1 MQVCREMCNEFYS
14 LVNCRVKQTAS
25 LRCPLAHTDT
35 LNCFHAPTP
44 LQDVAKV
51 LTEGDSCTLLHI
63 VRAVNANITAR
74 NTSAALNINNTGLVL
89 KHKTGLAMDFPTVR
103 SALLILHQHNCL
115 VIDKPKSSEF
125 DPVAP
130 VKDMKTGFV
139 YSLNVTNILHR
150 MHFARLLSIVKA
162 KYGELAV
169 QIVECVMMYG
179 EVRLDQIAEQVRVF
193 VVYFATYII
202 LRE

>member
-1 MQVCREMCNEFYS
+1 M
-14 LVNCRVKQTAS
+14 
-25 LRCPLAHTDT
+25 
-35 LNCFHAPTP
+35 
-44 LQDVAKV
+44 
-51 LTEGDSCTLLHI
+51 LTEGDSCTLFHI

-115 VIDKPKSSEF
+115 VIDKPNSSEF

-130 VKDMKTGFV
+130 PKDMKTGFV

-179 EVRLDQIAEQVRVF
+179 KVRLDQIAEQVCACTVF
-193 VVYFATYII
+193 LLCVVLYFCCALYQG
-202 LRE
+202 R